1 MKDFNITIKAG
12 TGKFNN
18 LDKDYNKF
26 ITLTMSDTDVDK
38 KLRWEIYSI
47 IMDELLKID
56 RIDCFEEAK
65 YRLTD
70 NEDPNLVMIDM
81 IDRNKNSSGLLW
93 FIRKRLQEFIDE
105 DFYNRFI

>member
-18 LDKDYNKF
+18 LDKEYNNLV
-26 ITLTMSDTDVDK
+26 TLTMSDTDVDK